1 MTADE
6 ARKVAA
12 LTAGDT
18 ATTAFEHSVSCIG
31 ATVCQQGL
39 RDSHGMLAEV
49 AKTLKDRGVD
59 SHFLP
64 KCHFSGCPSN
74 CAVQQTAA
82 LGLRGA
88 AKKVGDAMEPAFNIY
103 AGGSYALGKGVVAE
117 QIGTI
122 TSKNLPAF
130 FLALND
136 VLLKANQPYDK
147 WYPAHQEE
155 LLTLINSFE

>member
-1 MTADE
+1 MNHNAINGKQVQGHIVGVQRLRG
-6 ARKVAA
+6 AGHGFAA
-12 LTAGDT
+12 HALGVLT
-18 ATTAFEHSVSCIG
+18 
-31 ATVCQQGL
+31 
-39 RDSHGMLAEV
+39 
-49 AKTLKDRGVD
+49 
-59 SHFLP
+59 
-64 KCHFSGCPSN
+64 
-74 CAVQQTAA
+74 A

-136 VLLKANQPYDK
+136 VLLKADQPYDE